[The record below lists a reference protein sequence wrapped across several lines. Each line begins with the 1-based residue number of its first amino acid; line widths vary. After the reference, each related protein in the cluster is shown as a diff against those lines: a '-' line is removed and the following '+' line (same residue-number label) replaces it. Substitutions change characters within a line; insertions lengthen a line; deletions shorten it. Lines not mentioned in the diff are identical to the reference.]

1 MAAHVTWHM
10 CYGATTG
17 DPRREL
23 GGARIAMLADEGLAG
38 CCTEVHLETARNG
51 MAEVEHL
58 LPWAELP
65 GKYAGIGVIDSS
77 SSVVETVDDVAARLH
92 RALEVLPADKVVV
105 STDCGLSHLRRDVA
119 FRKIRA
125 LALAVRQVRA
135 ELGYD
140 ARGWE

>member
-1 MAAHVTWHM
+1 M

-23 GGARIAMLADEGLAG
+23 GGACIAMLADEGLAG
-38 CCTEVHLETARNG
+38 CCSEVHLETARNG

-77 SSVVETVDDVAARLH
+77 SSVVETVDDVASRLR

-135 ELGYD
+135 ELGHED
-140 ARGWE
+140 TIN